1 MFVSSA
7 DPADLISQAKIASG
21 QLSQTPMR
29 VRNQALKALAQSLK
43 EQRDLILEANTLDL
57 ETTRDLAVSNL
68 GLHWLKLTPERLNH
82 AWSFIEQLA
91 MLPDPACLGLGS
103 GGVNV
108 LLKPF
113 GAVCSFYEWFPE
125 FPVFMVGLCLK
136 TGNSLLIRGTAE
148 TINTHQCLAENI
160 VNAINQSGL
169 VPASFH
175 SLPSDRGLTVREW
188 CGAEVVPDLVIPYGR
203 PSFVQDI
210 CGQVAVPTLK
220 PVIGNCY
227 LFWSATGSNDLV
239 KTILLE
245 SHQGMPDAVNAIEKV
260 LIPADIPRPLL
271 TLLWSS
277 LREKG
282 FDLYV
287 GEKLLE
293 EFPEMQLAQPMDWS
307 RPYLR
312 RAIAFRAVNSLEEA
326 ISWMNIHSSGQ
337 ADCLVTESQRESQI
351 FVQGMHSATLY
362 INAAP
367 TFTRLNSGLAGTPA
381 LGMMGKGSLQAGSI
395 GVQTLFRSSHVV
407 QRA

>member
-1 MFVSSA
+1 MFVSTA

-21 QLSQTPMR
+21 ELSQTPIR
-29 VRNQALKALAQSLK
+29 SRNQALKSLAQSLK

-82 AWSFIEQLA
+82 AWNFIDQLST
-91 MLPDPACLGLGS
+91 LPDPACLGLG
-103 GGVNV
+103 GGIVNG

-125 FPVFMVGLCLK
+125 FPVFMAGLCLK

-148 TINTHQCLAENI
+148 TTYTHQCLAENI
-160 VNAINQSGL
+160 VNAINQTGV

-188 CGAEVVPDLVIPYGR
+188 CSAAVTPDLVIPYGR

-210 CGQVAVPTLK
+210 CGQVAVPALK

-239 KTILLE
+239 KAILLE
-245 SHQGMPDAVNAIEKV
+245 SHQGMPDAVNAVEKV
-260 LIPADIPRPLL
+260 LIPTEIPRPLL
-271 TLLWSS
+271 TLLWNS

-287 GEKLLE
+287 DEKLQA
-293 EFPEMQLAQPMDWS
+293 EFPEMELANPTDWN

-312 RAIAFRAVNSLEEA
+312 RAIAFRSVESLEAA
-326 ISWMNIHSSGQ
+326 IAWINVHSSGQ
-337 ADCLVTESQRESQI
+337 ADCLVTESQRESLL
-351 FVQGMHSATLY
+351 FVQGLHSAALY

-367 TFTRLNSGLAGTPA
+367 TFSRLSSGIAGTPA

-395 GVQTLFRSSHVV
+395 GVQTLLRSSQVV